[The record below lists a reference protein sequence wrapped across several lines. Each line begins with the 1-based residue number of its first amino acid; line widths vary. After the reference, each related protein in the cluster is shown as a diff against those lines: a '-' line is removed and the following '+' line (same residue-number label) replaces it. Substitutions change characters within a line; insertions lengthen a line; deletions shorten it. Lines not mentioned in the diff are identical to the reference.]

1 MTAYV
6 VFTRERTRNA
16 SDMEAYAPGARASF
30 AGREMERLAAYG
42 KCETLEGASIEGA
55 VILSFPTMEA
65 AKAWYES
72 PEYTEARKHRHLG
85 ADYRAFLTEG
95 V

>member
-6 VFTRERTRNA
+6 VFIRERVRSA
-16 SDMEAYAPGARASF
+16 SDMDAYSPGARASF
-30 AGREMERLAAYG
+30 AGRDMERLAAYG
-42 KCETLEGASIEGA
+42 TCEMLEGPSIEGA

-65 AKAWYES
+65 ARDWYDS
-72 PEYTEARKHRHLG
+72 PEYTQARKHRHLG
-85 ADYRAFLTEG
+85 ADYRAFITEG

>member
-16 SDMEAYAPGARASF
+16 QDMEAYAPAARASF
-30 AGREMERLAAYG
+30 AGHDPERLAAYG
-42 KCETLEGASIEGA
+42 KCETLEGAPIEGA

-65 AKAWYES
+65 ARSWYHS

-85 ADYRAFLTEG
+85 ADYRAFITEG

>member
-6 VFTRERTRNA
+6 VFTRERTKSA
-16 SDMEAYAPGARASF
+16 SDMEAYVPGARASF

-42 KCETLEGASIEGA
+42 TCETLEGAPIEGA

-65 AKAWYES
+65 ARDWYDS
-72 PEYTEARKHRHLG
+72 PEYTEARRHRFLG
-85 ADYRAFLTEG
+85 ADYRCFITEG

>member
-6 VFTRERTRNA
+6 VFTRERLRNT
-16 SDMEAYAPGARASF
+16 SDMEAYSPGARASF
-30 AGREMERLAAYG
+30 VGRDMERLAAYG
-42 KCETLEGASIEGA
+42 KCETLEGAPIEGA

-65 AKAWYES
+65 AKAWYDS
-72 PEYTEARKHRHLG
+72 PEYTEARKHRFLG
-85 ADYRAFLTEG
+85 ADYRCFITEG

>member
-6 VFTRERTRNA
+6 VFIRERIKSA
-16 SDMEAYAPGARASF
+16 SEMEAYGPLARASF
-30 AGREMERLAAYG
+30 AGRDMERLAAYG
-42 KCETLEGASIEGA
+42 KCETLEGAPIEGA

-65 AKAWYES
+65 AKAWYDS
-72 PEYTEARKHRHLG
+72 PEYTKARHHRYLG
-85 ADYRAFLTEG
+85 ADYRAFITEG

>member
-6 VFTRERTRNA
+6 VFTRERVRD
-16 SDMEAYAPGARASF
+16 SSEMELYSPGARASF
-30 AGREMERLAAYG
+30 AGRDMGRLAAYG
-42 KCETLEGASIEGA
+42 TCETLEGAPIEGA

-65 AKAWYES
+65 ARDWYNS

-85 ADYRAFLTEG
+85 ADYRAFITEG

>member
-6 VFTRERTRNA
+6 VFTRERLRSA
-16 SDMEAYAPGARASF
+16 SDMEAYSPGARASF
-30 AGREMERLAAYG
+30 AGHDLQRLAAYG

-65 AKAWYES
+65 AKAWYDS
-72 PEYTEARKHRHLG
+72 PEYSEARKHRFLG
-85 ADYRAFLTEG
+85 ADYRAFITEG

>member
-16 SDMEAYAPGARASF
+16 SDMEAYVPPARASF
-30 AGREMERLAAYG
+30 AGHDVERLAAYG
-42 KCETLEGASIEGA
+42 NCETLEGAAIEGA
-55 VILSFPTMEA
+55 VILAFPTMEA
-65 AKAWYES
+65 AKAWYVS

-85 ADYRAFLTEG
+85 ADYRAFITEG

>member
-1 MTAYV
+1 M
-6 VFTRERTRNA
+6 
-16 SDMEAYAPGARASF
+16 G
-30 AGREMERLAAYG
+30 RLAAYG
-42 KCETLEGASIEGA
+42 TCETLEGAPIEGA

-65 AKAWYES
+65 ARDWYNS

-85 ADYRAFLTEG
+85 ADYRAFITEG